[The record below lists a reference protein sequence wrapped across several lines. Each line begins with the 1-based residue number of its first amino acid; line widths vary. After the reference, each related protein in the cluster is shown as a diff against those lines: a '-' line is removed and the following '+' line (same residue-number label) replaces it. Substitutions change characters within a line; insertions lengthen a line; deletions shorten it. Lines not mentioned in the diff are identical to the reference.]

1 MAEAH
6 QRVSAAELARM
17 FQEDIYKLPDGMKI
31 KACLQCGTCG
41 GSCPTAYA
49 MDYTPREIFAAFRAG
64 MLDRVVESKSVW
76 MCASCYQC
84 TVRCPAGIKIT
95 DVMYELKRLGTKY
108 GLHPKDVTVPAL
120 SATFVETVDK
130 YGRQAEFEM
139 MRKFY
144 FRTGIFK
151 AIKNLGLALKM
162 RSRGRLALSGKKI
175 KGRDDLLKI
184 GKKVDE
190 MSEA

>member
-1 MAEAH
+1 MAETPH
-6 QRVSAAELARM
+6 KVSAQELARV
-17 FQEDIYKLPDGMKI
+17 FQEDIYGLPDGKKI

-64 MLDRVVESKSVW
+64 MLDRVVQSKSVW

-95 DVMYELKRLGTKY
+95 DVMYELKRLGTQY
-108 GLHPKDVTVPAL
+108 GMYPKDVTVPAL
-120 SATFVETVDK
+120 SETFVATVDR

-162 RSRGRLALSGKKI
+162 RSRGRLALGGKKI

-190 MSEA
+190 MTKV

>member
-1 MAEAH
+1 MAEAPH
-6 QRVSAAELARM
+6 KVSAEELARV
-17 FQEDIYKLPDGMKI
+17 FQEDIYSLPDGQKI

-49 MDYTPREIFAAFRAG
+49 MDYTPREVFAAFRAG

-84 TVRCPAGIKIT
+84 QVRCPAGIKIT

-108 GLHPKDVTVPAL
+108 GMYPKDVTVPAL
-120 SATFVETVDK
+120 SETFVKTVDK

-139 MRKFY
+139 MRTFY

-162 RSRGRLALSGKKI
+162 RLRGRLSLTGKKI

-184 GKKVDE
+184 SKKIDE
-190 MSEA
+190 MGKA